1 MKKHSKIFKW
11 SKVVELIEQVV
22 YICPTL
28 GTILYYYFDGIQQ
41 NISKSSQFTFALCLT
56 LFVFFLIYK
65 KVVKTKIDGLRQ
77 STIQTETDLEN
88 CPQSQT
94 EQIALYAEN
103 AKKKRLKLDIYDKGS
118 IIISL
123 IIFALGVSILE
134 KALIGLTNL
143 AFIACGSVLVGFG
156 IHIGALE
163 LKRKEQTKIA
173 TEGNAAKVCKK
184 RNKGGKQ

>member
-1 MKKHSKIFKW
+1 MKKPKNKIFKW
-11 SKVVELIEQVV
+11 SKVVGVIEQIV

-28 GTILYYYFDGIQQ
+28 ATILYYYFDGIQQ
-41 NISKSSQFTFALCLT
+41 SISKSSQFTFALCLT
-56 LFVFFLIYK
+56 LFILFLIYK
-65 KVVKTKIDGLRQ
+65 KVMKVKIDGLRQ
-77 STIQTETDLEN
+77 SKIQTETDLEN
-88 CPQSQT
+88 CPESET
-94 EQIALYAEN
+94 ERIAKYAEN
-103 AKKKRLKLDIYDKGS
+103 TKKKRIKLDIYDKGS

-163 LKRKEQTKIA
+163 LKRKEQTRIVGENNA
-173 TEGNAAKVCKK
+173 TKSCKK
-184 RNKGGKQ
+184 